1 MQSQKDKSFY
11 IGSTSDLENRMLEHN
26 YEGLGYTSKKRPWK
40 VVYTEKYE
48 MKPEALKREKHIK
61 RLKSRKYIEKLIGL
75 GP

>member
-1 MQSQKDKSFY
+1 
-11 IGSTSDLENRMLEHN
+11 MLEHN